1 MITVEW
7 VEEELRQD
15 MRERSFSELQE
26 MAEAM
31 GVDVESCSSRREL
44 EEACVMAELHAFTH

>member
-15 MRERSFSELQE
+15 MRERSLDELRE

-31 GVDVESCSSRREL
+31 GVDIESCSSRREI
-44 EEACVMAELHAFTH
+44 EEACVLMELHAFTH